1 MTQFMD
7 YELLAMM
14 LENYKRLYIEDRRKQ
29 GYKEDTINHVIE
41 YDINP
46 AIAWAERR
54 AEYDAEIE
62 AQFE

>member
-1 MTQFMD
+1 MD

-14 LENYKRLYIEDRRKQ
+14 LENYKRLYIEDMRNMQ
-29 GYKEDTINHVIE
+29 MSEDVIQNVVKS
-41 YDINP
+41 DIDT

-54 AEYDAEIE
+54 AEVDAEVA